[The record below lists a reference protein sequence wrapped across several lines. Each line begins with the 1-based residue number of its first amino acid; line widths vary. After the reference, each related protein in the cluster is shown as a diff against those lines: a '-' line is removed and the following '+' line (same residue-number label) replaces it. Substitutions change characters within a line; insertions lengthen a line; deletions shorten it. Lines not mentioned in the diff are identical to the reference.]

1 MKLKKINSSKKNK
14 NYKINIIF
22 DKDNK
27 SKFFVGDKVLNKI
40 SNEESKIIKIDDKNI
55 FIQYNDKTI
64 ERINKDN
71 ALQTLSYI
79 EPKVQLPSINS
90 KTSSKVINRVLD
102 NLSQSNEIFENEKEV
117 KYDKNKS
124 RINEEYE
131 LYLNDKNKNEKN
143 KKINDIINLGIS
155 KGLID
160 KDEFDIEKEKLLL
173 MTDRDFEDYVDNILN
188 FNSQSIVTSL
198 KDEEDDP
205 NLTEAERALAEI
217 KKGNNLIT
225 TNIDYDKIPNNSRSL
240 DVIAS
245 NKKNTNVVINNVSS
259 EQEQYSYDKNNWMKE
274 LDWTLL
280 SKN

>member
-27 SKFFVGDKVLNKI
+27 SKFFVGDKVLNKL

-217 KKGNNLIT
+217 KKGNNLIA

-259 EQEQYSYDKNNWMKE
+259 EQEQYNYDKNNWMKE